1 MVEIYRTWRTMM
13 NDNYEK
19 IVANLERMIEVMEYD
34 GMRSPGKIKVN
45 ASNLV
50 NMYELLDR
58 YRDKI
63 KTAEV
68 VKPEPKKKNEEK

>member
-1 MVEIYRTWRTMM
+1 M